1 MQMSCAN
8 LLVIFPLSVK
18 RETGVVSF
26 SKCYHLKLCC
36 CIIIVNNT
44 RKLSVLN
51 DLVANEI
58 TRSSI
63 ILNFME
69 YTECHNNEGDNA
81 MRSL

>member
-18 RETGVVSF
+18 RETVVVSF

-36 CIIIVNNT
+36 IITVNNT

>member
-8 LLVIFPLSVK
+8 LLVIFPLCEK
-18 RETGVVSF
+18 RNGCRFFFEMLSF
-26 SKCYHLKLCC
+26 E
-36 CIIIVNNT
+36 IVLLYNNSQQYT

>member
-1 MQMSCAN
+1 MLSFEIV
-8 LLVIFPLSVK
+8 LL
-18 RETGVVSF
+18 
-26 SKCYHLKLCC
+26 Y
-36 CIIIVNNT
+36 NNSQQYT